1 MAGTLQ
7 SRKGGKMKMAKQEK
21 EMIEKVRAA
30 IRDRAVWFA
39 LLYRSFRE
47 ALPEEEVQRLARKA
61 IYEFGR
67 LKAGKDPENFS
78 PEVWVKRHVEK
89 GSALVFDSD
98 VEVSPEG
105 ALQRMKH
112 CALVEAWK
120 ELGCTQKEIELFCDI
135 AMEGDRGR
143 ADAHGLRM
151 ELEERI
157 GRGDP
162 CCNLRVFNA

>member
-1 MAGTLQ
+1 MSNEQ
-7 SRKGGKMKMAKQEK
+7 QK

-30 IRDRAVWFA
+30 VKDRATWFA
-39 LLYRSFRE
+39 LLYKSFNE
-47 ALPEEEVQRLARKA
+47 VLPETEVQKAARKA

-67 LKAGKDPENFS
+67 LKAKKDPADFS
-78 PEVWVKRHVEK
+78 PELWVKRHVDK
-89 GSALVFDSD
+89 GSYLVFDSD
-98 VEVSPEG
+98 VEVNAEG
-105 ALQRMKH
+105 ALQQMKY

-120 ELGCTQKEIELFCDI
+120 EMGCSDEEIDLFCDI

-143 ADAHGLRM
+143 ADAHGVRM

-162 CCNLRVFNA
+162 YCKLKIFNQ

>member
-1 MAGTLQ
+1 MSNEQ
-7 SRKGGKMKMAKQEK
+7 QK

-30 IRDRAVWFA
+30 VKDRATWFA
-39 LLYRSFRE
+39 LLYKSFKE
-47 ALPEEEVQRLARKA
+47 VLPETEVQKAARKA

-67 LKAGKDPENFS
+67 LKAKKDPADFS
-78 PEVWVKRHVEK
+78 PELWVKRHVDK
-89 GSALVFDSD
+89 GSYLVFDSD
-98 VEVSPEG
+98 VEVNAEG
-105 ALQRMKH
+105 AVQQMKY

-120 ELGCTQKEIELFCDI
+120 AMGCSDEEIDLFCDI

-143 ADAHGLRM
+143 ADAHGVRM

-162 CCNLRVFNA
+162 YCKLKIFNK

>member
-1 MAGTLQ
+1 MANVEQ
-7 SRKGGKMKMAKQEK
+7 K

-30 IRDRAVWFA
+30 VKDRATWFA
-39 LLYRSFRE
+39 LLYKNFKE
-47 ALPEEEVQRLARKA
+47 VLPEEEVQKVARKA

-67 LKAGKDPENFS
+67 LKAKKDPVDFS
-78 PEVWVKRHVEK
+78 PALWVNRHVEK
-89 GSALVFDSD
+89 GSYLVFDSD
-98 VEVSPEG
+98 VEVNAEG
-105 ALQRMKH
+105 AVQQMKF

-120 ELGCTQKEIELFCDI
+120 EMGCTDEEIDLFCDI

-143 ADAHGLRM
+143 ADAHGVRM

-162 CCNLRVFNA
+162 YCKLKIFNK

>member
-1 MAGTLQ
+1 MANVEQ
-7 SRKGGKMKMAKQEK
+7 K

-30 IRDRAVWFA
+30 VKDRATWFA
-39 LLYRSFRE
+39 LLYKNFKE
-47 ALPEEEVQRLARKA
+47 VLPEEEVQKVARQA

-67 LKAGKDPENFS
+67 LKAKKDPADFS
-78 PEVWVKRHVEK
+78 PELWVRKHMEK
-89 GSALVFDSD
+89 GSFLVFDSD
-98 VEVSPEG
+98 VEVNAEG
-105 ALQRMKH
+105 AVQQMKF

-120 ELGCTQKEIELFCDI
+120 EMGCTDEEIDLFCDI

-143 ADAHGLRM
+143 ADAHGVRM

-162 CCNLRVFNA
+162 YCKLKIFNK

>member
-1 MAGTLQ
+1 MANIERT
-7 SRKGGKMKMAKQEK
+7 

-30 IRDRAVWFA
+30 VKDRATWFA
-39 LLYRSFRE
+39 LLYQNFKQV
-47 ALPEEEVQRLARKA
+47 LPEEEVQRVARRA

-67 LKAGKDPENFS
+67 LKAKKDPADFS
-78 PEVWVKRHVEK
+78 PELWVKRHVEK
-89 GSALVFDSD
+89 GSYLVFDSD
-98 VEVSPEG
+98 VEVNDQG
-105 ALQRMKH
+105 AVQQMKF

-120 ELGCTQKEIELFCDI
+120 EMGCTDEEIDLFCDI

-143 ADAHGLRM
+143 ADAHGVRM

-162 CCNLRVFNA
+162 YCKLKIFNK

>member
-1 MAGTLQ
+1 MSNEQ
-7 SRKGGKMKMAKQEK
+7 QK

-30 IRDRAVWFA
+30 VKDRATWFA
-39 LLYRSFRE
+39 LLYKSFNE
-47 ALPEEEVQRLARKA
+47 VLPETEVQKAARKA

-67 LKAGKDPENFS
+67 LKAKKDPADFS
-78 PEVWVKRHVEK
+78 PELWVKRHVDK
-89 GSALVFDSD
+89 GSYLVFDSD
-98 VEVSPEG
+98 VEVNAEG
-105 ALQRMKH
+105 AVQQMKY

-120 ELGCTQKEIELFCDI
+120 EMGCSDEEIDLFCDI

-143 ADAHGLRM
+143 ADAHGVRM

-162 CCNLRVFNA
+162 YCKLKIFNQ

>member
-1 MAGTLQ
+1 MSNDQ
-7 SRKGGKMKMAKQEK
+7 QK

-30 IRDRAVWFA
+30 VKDRATWFA
-39 LLYRSFRE
+39 LLYKSFKE
-47 ALPEEEVQRLARKA
+47 MLPEEEVQRAARKA

-67 LKAGKDPENFS
+67 LKAKKDPADFS
-78 PEVWVKRHVEK
+78 PELWVRRHVDK
-89 GSALVFDSD
+89 GSYLVFDSD
-98 VEVSPEG
+98 VEVNAEG
-105 ALQRMKH
+105 AVQQMKF

-120 ELGCTQKEIELFCDI
+120 EMGCSDEEIDLFCDI

-143 ADAHGLRM
+143 ADAHGVRM

-162 CCNLRVFNA
+162 YCKLKIFNKSTEDKE

>member
-1 MAGTLQ
+1 MANVEQ
-7 SRKGGKMKMAKQEK
+7 K

-30 IRDRAVWFA
+30 VKDRATWFA
-39 LLYRSFRE
+39 LLYKNFKE
-47 ALPEEEVQRLARKA
+47 VLPEEEVQEVARKA

-67 LKAGKDPENFS
+67 LKAKKDPADFS
-78 PEVWVKRHVEK
+78 PELWVRKHMEK
-89 GSALVFDSD
+89 GSFLVFDSD
-98 VEVSPEG
+98 VEVNAEG
-105 ALQRMKH
+105 AVQQMKF

-120 ELGCTQKEIELFCDI
+120 EMGCTDEEIDLFCDI

-143 ADAHGLRM
+143 ADAHGVRM

-162 CCNLRVFNA
+162 YCKLKIFNQ